1 MAVMSY
7 SPLAG
12 GWLSGRWRK
21 DAGQQTSS
29 RAGRLPERFDLAN
42 PYNRRKLDAV
52 ESSRSSP
59 SKPGSRLSSSPSGS
73 PSRTPPSPRR

>member
-7 SPLAG
+7 SPPAD

-29 RAGRLPERFDLAN
+29 RAGRLP
-42 PYNRRKLDAV
+42 
-52 ESSRSSP
+52 
-59 SKPGSRLSSSPSGS
+59 
-73 PSRTPPSPRR
+73 